1 MGELLG
7 AFETTLSQSVV
18 SLYNAAWALSLV
30 LLLTRFHGAGR
41 RLLWLLP
48 VRFAVA
54 LPIVWL
60 LGTLSDLVFPNSISW
75 TVLPALACGA
85 LFRDRRAPAQLVRVG
100 LVMCAWLY
108 SLSVADLVNA
118 TLSGGIELASAVSLA
133 YMLVL
138 RGLVVLLERSTSLDE
153 EGVSLAFVV
162 PVLIV
167 CASGLMERAILY
179 LRSDFGLVP
188 YSSSALESL
197 LSCLNGQIAQLVVYW
212 AVLRLARLVRD
223 KERLQ
228 AERHLM
234 EGRYGALV
242 AYRESGESLRRL
254 RHEVKNQ
261 YAYIRMLLEQK
272 EYDRA
277 EKFFGEMSMRAN
289 PTFSWVGSGN
299 ELVDDIVNLEVSK
312 ARSAGVEISPRIAVP
327 AELPYEEIDL
337 CSLIMNLLD
346 NAIEACSGSG
356 GGCVRLGIVA
366 DQGALVVTVANPSSQ
381 APTFDGSGRLVTT
394 KGDRGRHGYGTSII
408 RSVAEKYDGA
418 ADFSYE
424 DGEFVARVMLALPE
438 QGSSLP
444 E

>member
-1 MGELLG
+1 MGELLQC
-7 AFETTLSQSVV
+7 FVTTLTQSVV
-18 SLYNAAWALSLV
+18 SLYNVAWALSLV
-30 LLLTRFHGAGR
+30 LLLTRLHGAGR

-48 VRFAVA
+48 LRIVMA
-54 LPIVWL
+54 LPIVWV
-60 LGTLSDLVFPNSISW
+60 LGTLSDLVFPNSITW
-75 TVLPALACGA
+75 TILPALACGA
-85 LFRDRRAPAQLVRVG
+85 LFRDRRVPAQLVRVG

-108 SLSVADLVNA
+108 SLSVADIANA
-118 TLSGGIELASAVSLA
+118 VFAGGIELAAAVSFA

-138 RGLVVLLERSTSLDE
+138 RALLFLLERSTSLDE

-167 CASGLMERAILY
+167 CASGLAERAILY

-234 EGRYGALV
+234 EGRYEALL
-242 AYRESGESLRRL
+242 AYRESGENLRRL

-272 EYDRA
+272 DYDRA
-277 EKFFGEMSMRAN
+277 ERFFGEMSMRAN
-289 PTFSWVGSGN
+289 PTFSWVSSGN
-299 ELVDDIVNLEVSK
+299 ELVDDIVNIEVSK
-312 ARSAGVEISPRIAVP
+312 ARSAGVEISSRIAVP

-337 CSLIMNLLD
+337 CSLVMNLLD
-346 NAIEACSGSG
+346 NAIEACDGLPG
-356 GGCVRLGIVA
+356 GEKNVRLGIVA
-366 DQGALVVTVANPSSQ
+366 DQGALVVTVANPS
-381 APTFDGSGRLVTT
+381 AKPPTYDEHGALLTT
-394 KGDRGRHGYGTSII
+394 KGSRERHGYGTSII
-408 RSVAEKYDGA
+408 RAVAEKYDGA
-418 ADFSYE
+418 ADFSH
-424 DGEFVARVMLALPE
+424 DGGEFVARVMLALPE
-438 QGSSLP
+438 
-444 E
+444 

>member
-1 MGELLG
+1 MGELLQC
-7 AFETTLSQSVV
+7 FVTTLTQSVV
-18 SLYNAAWALSLV
+18 SLYNVAWALSLV
-30 LLLTRFHGAGR
+30 LLLTRLHGARR

-48 VRFAVA
+48 LRIVMA
-54 LPIVWL
+54 LPIVWV
-60 LGTLSDLVFPNSISW
+60 LGTLSDLVFPNSITW
-75 TVLPALACGA
+75 TILPALACGA
-85 LFRDRRAPAQLVRVG
+85 LFRDRRVPAQLVRVG

-108 SLSVADLVNA
+108 SLSVADIANA
-118 TLSGGIELASAVSLA
+118 VFAGGIELAAAVSFA

-138 RGLVVLLERSTSLDE
+138 RALLFLLERSTSLDE

-167 CASGLMERAILY
+167 CASGLAERAILY

-234 EGRYGALV
+234 EGRYEALL
-242 AYRESGESLRRL
+242 AYRESGENLRRL

-272 EYDRA
+272 DYDRA
-277 EKFFGEMSMRAN
+277 ERFFGEMSMRAN
-289 PTFSWVGSGN
+289 PTFSWVSSGN
-299 ELVDDIVNLEVSK
+299 ELVDDIVNIEVSK
-312 ARSAGVEISPRIAVP
+312 ARSAGVEISSRIAVP

-337 CSLIMNLLD
+337 CSLVMNLLD
-346 NAIEACSGSG
+346 NAIEACDGLPDG
-356 GGCVRLGIVA
+356 EKNVRLGIVA
-366 DQGALVVTVANPSSQ
+366 DQGALVVTVANPS
-381 APTFDGSGRLVTT
+381 AKPPTYDEHGALLTT
-394 KGDRGRHGYGTSII
+394 KGSRERHGYGTSII
-408 RSVAEKYDGA
+408 RAVAEKYDGA
-418 ADFSYE
+418 ADFSH
-424 DGEFVARVMLALPE
+424 DGGEFVARVMLALPE
-438 QGSSLP
+438 
-444 E
+444 

>member
-1 MGELLG
+1 MVELLQG
-7 AFETTLSQSVV
+7 FAAHFATTLSQSVG
-18 SLYNAAWALSLV
+18 SPYNIAWALSLV

-48 VRFAVA
+48 LRFALA
-54 LPIVWL
+54 LPIVWV
-60 LGTLSDLVFPNSISW
+60 LGTLSDVVFPNSITW
-75 TVLPALACGA
+75 TILPALACGA
-85 LFRDRRAPAQLVRVG
+85 LFCDRRLPAQLVRMG

-108 SLSVADLVNA
+108 SLSVADIVNA
-118 TLSGGIELASAVSLA
+118 SLNGGIWLASVTSLA
-133 YMLVL
+133 YMLLLRCVL
-138 RGLVVLLERSTSLDE
+138 VLLERSTTLDE

-167 CASGLMERAILY
+167 CASGLAERAILY

-212 AVLRLARLVRD
+212 AELHLASLVHE

-234 EGRYGALV
+234 EGRHEALM
-242 AYRESGESLRRL
+242 AYRESGESLRQL

-289 PTFSWVGSGN
+289 PTFSWVSSGN

-312 ARSAGVEISPRIAVP
+312 ARAAGVEISSRIAVP
-327 AELPYEEIDL
+327 GELPYEEIDL
-337 CSLIMNLLD
+337 CSLLMNLLD
-346 NAIEACSGSG
+346 NAIEACSATDEK
-356 GGCVRLGIVA
+356 CVRLGIVA
-366 DQGALVVTVANPSSQ
+366 DQGALVVTVSNPSAQ
-381 APTFDGSGRLVTT
+381 APTFDGRGGLVTT
-394 KGDRGRHGYGTSII
+394 KSSRERHGFGTSII
-408 RSVAEKYDGA
+408 RTVAEKYDGA
-418 ADFSYE
+418 ADFSYA
-424 DGEFVARVMLALPE
+424 DGEFVARVMLALPNDAR
-438 QGSSLP
+438 
-444 E
+444 